1 MTTITV
7 GEAVA
12 RTLEAYAVSAV
23 YGVISIHNL
32 PIADAI
38 GQRQRVR
45 FVPSRGE
52 AGAVTMADGH
62 TRMGGLG
69 VALTSTGAGA
79 GNAVG
84 AMLEALNAGTP
95 LLHIT
100 GQVEK
105 AYLDRD
111 AGFIHETRDQ
121 MGFLQACSKRAYR
134 ATTPEQVVPLLH
146 RAIQEAMTLPRG
158 PVSIEIPIDI
168 QASEVEWVAPTPVQ
182 PAAPAPV
189 ADTEIDRLAEQV
201 LAAKRPMLWIGGGCL
216 DAGDAVRRLADIGL
230 PVVSSTHARG
240 VLPDSHQRSLR
251 AFHSAP
257 AVEELYA
264 QSDLMLVAGSRLRSN
279 ETRTYS
285 VELPHPLV
293 QIDVD
298 PAAAQR
304 NYTAD
309 TFLCGECGDVLSR
322 LADRLQGSFTPDSG
336 FDEDVA
342 RAVQD
347 AEKALRK
354 QVGEYARLS
363 DAIRDALPEDGVF
376 VRDITVS
383 GSTWGSRLLPIE
395 RPLTNIHSLAGA
407 IGQGLATGIGCAVG
421 AEGRK
426 VVTIVGDGGLMLMV
440 GELATLAQESLDM
453 TLVVMNDGGYGVMR
467 GIQNK
472 YFDGRQYYNDLHTPD
487 FQTMA
492 AALDLPHWKVSHGDD
507 FQAVIAEAVGHD
519 GPAIVE
525 VDMKSV
531 GPLEFA
537 GPPQKTLY

>member
-12 RTLEAYAVSAV
+12 RTLEAYSVSAV

-100 GQVEK
+100 GQVET

-134 ATTPEQVVPLLH
+134 ACTPEQVVPLLH

-168 QASEVEWVAPTPVQ
+168 QASEVEWIASTPVQ
-182 PAAPAPV
+182 AAAPV
-189 ADTEIDRLAEQV
+189 RIADSEIDRLAEQV

-216 DAGDAVRRLADIGL
+216 AAGDAVRRLADIGL

-240 VLPDSHQRSLR
+240 VLPDSHPRSLR

-304 NYTAD
+304 NYSAD

-322 LADRLQGSFTPDSG
+322 LAERLEGKFSPDSK
-336 FDEDVA
+336 FDTDIA

-354 QVGEYARLS
+354 QVGEYARLN

-426 VVTIVGDGGLMLMV
+426 VVTVVGDGGLMLMV

-487 FQTMA
+487 FQAMA
-492 AALDLPHWKVSHGDD
+492 ASLGLPHWKVSHSDD
-507 FQAVIAEAVGHD
+507 FQTVIAEAVGHD
-519 GPAIVE
+519 GPAVVE

-537 GPPQKTLY
+537 GPPQKKLY

>member
-1 MTTITV
+1 MTTMTV
-7 GEAVA
+7 GDAVA

-38 GQRQRVR
+38 GQRGQVR

-62 TRMGGLG
+62 TRVGSLG

-134 ATTPEQVVPLLH
+134 ACTPEQVVPLLH

-158 PVSIEIPIDI
+158 PVSLEIPIDI
-168 QASEVEWVAPTPVQ
+168 QASQVEWVETP
-182 PAAPAPV
+182 PAEPSAPARV
-189 ADTEIDRLAEQV
+189 ADVEIEALSERVLSAE
-201 LAAKRPMLWIGGGCL
+201 RPVLWIGGGCL
-216 DAGDAVRRLADIGL
+216 EAADAVRRLADAGI

-240 VLPDSHQRSLR
+240 VLPDSHPRSLR

-257 AVEELYA
+257 EVEELFA
-264 QSDLMLVAGSRLRSN
+264 GSDLILVAGSRLRSN

-285 VELPHPLV
+285 VALPRPLV

-298 PAAAQR
+298 PAAAHR
-304 NYTAD
+304 NYVAD
-309 TFLCGECGDVLSR
+309 AFLCGECGDVLSR
-322 LADRLQGSFTPDSG
+322 LADCLEGKREP
-336 FDEDVA
+336 
-342 RAVQD
+342 D
-347 AEKALRK
+347 AEVDRNVAKAVAAAERALRD
-354 QVGEYARLS
+354 QVGEYASLS
-363 DAIRDALPEDGVF
+363 DAVREALPDDGIF

-421 AEGRK
+421 AQGRK
-426 VVTIVGDGGLMLMV
+426 VVTLVGDGGLMLMV
-440 GELATLAQESLDM
+440 GELATLAQENIDM
-453 TLVVMNDGGYGVMR
+453 TLLVMNDRGYGVMR
-467 GIQNK
+467 GIQDK
-472 YFDGRQYYNDLHTPD
+472 YFEGRQYYNHLETPD
-487 FQTMA
+487 FQA
-492 AALDLPHWKVSHGDD
+492 FAESLALPYWKVERGED
-507 FQAVIAEAVGHD
+507 FHTVLAEAVRKS
-519 GPAIVE
+519 GPALIE
-525 VDMKSV
+525 VDMGCV
-531 GPLEFA
+531 GPLDFS

>member
-12 RTLEAYAVSAV
+12 RTLEAYSVSAV

-134 ATTPEQVVPLLH
+134 ACTPEQVVPLLH

-168 QASEVEWVAPTPVQ
+168 QASEVEWIASAPAQ
-182 PAAPAPV
+182 PAAPARI
-189 ADTEIDRLAEQV
+189 ADSEIDRLAEQV

-216 DAGDAVRRLADIGL
+216 EAGDAVRRLADIGL

-240 VLPDSHQRSLR
+240 VLPDSHPRSLR

-293 QIDVD
+293 QIDID

-322 LADRLQGSFTPDSG
+322 LAERLEGKFSPDAK
-336 FDEDVA
+336 FDADIA
-342 RAVQD
+342 LAVQD

-354 QVGEYARLS
+354 QVGEYAKLS
-363 DAIRDALPEDGVF
+363 DAIRAALPEDGVF

-426 VVTIVGDGGLMLMV
+426 VVTIVGDGGLMLMI
-440 GELATLAQESLDM
+440 GELATLAQEAADM
-453 TLVVMNDGGYGVMR
+453 TLIVMNDGGYGVMR
-467 GIQNK
+467 GIQDK

-487 FQTMA
+487 FQAMA
-492 AALDLPHWKVSHGDD
+492 ESLGLPHWKVSHGDE
-507 FQAVIAEAVGHD
+507 FQAVIAEAVGHA
-519 GPAIVE
+519 GPALVE
-525 VDMKSV
+525 VDMHSV
-531 GPLEFA
+531 GPLKFA
-537 GPPQKTLY
+537 GPPQKKLY

>member
-12 RTLEAYAVSAV
+12 RTLEAYSVSAV

-100 GQVEK
+100 GQVEQ

-134 ATTPEQVVPLLH
+134 ANTAEQVVPLLH

-168 QASEVEWVAPTPVQ
+168 QASEVDWVESTPVQ
-182 PAAPAPV
+182 AAAPAPV
-189 ADTEIDRLAEQV
+189 TDAEIERLAEQV
-201 LAAKRPMLWIGGGCL
+201 LAARRPMLWIGGGCL
-216 DAGDAVRRLADIGL
+216 EAGDAVRRLADIGL

-240 VLPDSHQRSLR
+240 VLADSHPRSLR

-309 TFLCGECGDVLSR
+309 TFLCGECGDVLAR
-322 LADRLQGSFTPDSG
+322 LAERLEGKFTPDAD
-336 FDEDVA
+336 FDNAVA

-395 RPLTNIHSLAGA
+395 LPLTNIHSLAGA

-467 GIQNK
+467 GIQKK

-487 FQTMA
+487 FQAMA

-507 FQAVIAEAVGHD
+507 FQSVIAEAVGYD
-519 GPAIVE
+519 GPAVVE
-525 VDMKSV
+525 VDMNNV
-531 GPLEFA
+531 GPLEFS
-537 GPPQKTLY
+537 GPPQKKLY

>member
-7 GEAVA
+7 GEAIA
-12 RTLEAYAVSAV
+12 RTLEAYKVSAV

-38 GQRQRVR
+38 GQRERIR
-45 FVPSRGE
+45 FVPARGE
-52 AGAVTMADGH
+52 AGSVTMADGH
-62 TRMGGLG
+62 TRVGGLG

-95 LLHIT
+95 LVHIT

-121 MGFLQACSKRAYR
+121 LSFLKACSKRAYR
-134 ATTPEQVVPLLH
+134 VCTPEQAVPLLH

-158 PVSIEIPIDI
+158 PVSLEIPIDI
-168 QASEVEWVAPTPVQ
+168 QASQVEWTEAV
-182 PAAPAPV
+182 PAEPAVPARV
-189 ADTEIDRLAEQV
+189 TDAEIEVLTERV
-201 LAAKRPMLWIGGGCL
+201 LAAKRPLLWIGGGCL
-216 DAGDAVRRLADIGL
+216 EAGDAVRRLADAGI

-240 VLPDSHQRSLR
+240 VLPDSHPRSLR

-257 AVEELYA
+257 AVEALFER
-264 QSDLMLVAGSRLRSN
+264 SDLMLVAGSRLRSN
-279 ETRTYS
+279 ETLTYS
-285 VELPHPLV
+285 VALPRPLV

-298 PAAAQR
+298 PAAAHR
-304 NYTAD
+304 NYRAD
-309 TFLCGECGDVLSR
+309 TFLCGDCGDVLRR
-322 LADRLQGSFTPDSG
+322 LADHVDGKRVPDTQV
-336 FDEDVA
+336 DREVA
-342 RAVQD
+342 AAVSE
-347 AEKALRK
+347 AEQALRS
-354 QVGEYARLS
+354 QVGEYAKLS
-363 DAIRDALPEDGVF
+363 DAVRAALPADGIF

-383 GSTWGSRLLPIE
+383 GSTWGSRLLAAE
-395 RPLTNIHSLAGA
+395 QPLTNIHSLAGA

-421 AEGRK
+421 AAGRK

-440 GELATLAQESLDM
+440 GELATLAQEQLDM
-453 TLVVMNDGGYGVMR
+453 TLIVMNDGGYGVMR
-467 GIQNK
+467 GIQDK

-487 FQTMA
+487 FQVLA
-492 AALDLPHWKVSHGDD
+492 DALAIPRWKVEHGDD
-507 FQAVIAEAVGHD
+507 FDTVLSEAVAHA
-519 GPAIVE
+519 GPALVE
-525 VDMKSV
+525 VKMASV
-531 GPLEFA
+531 GELKFA

>member
-7 GEAVA
+7 GEAIA
-12 RTLEAYAVSAV
+12 RTLEAYEVSAV

-38 GQRQRVR
+38 GQREQIR
-45 FVPSRGE
+45 FVPARGE
-52 AGAVTMADGH
+52 AGSVTMADGH
-62 TRMGGLG
+62 TRVGGLG

-95 LLHIT
+95 LVHIT

-121 MGFLQACSKRAYR
+121 MGFLRACSKRAYR
-134 ATTPEQVVPLLH
+134 VCTPEQAVPLLH

-158 PVSIEIPIDI
+158 PVSLEIPIDI
-168 QASEVEWVAPTPVQ
+168 QASQVEWNGAVPVEPT
-182 PAAPAPV
+182 APAQV
-189 ADTEIDRLAEQV
+189 SDADVEALAERV
-201 LAAKRPMLWIGGGCL
+201 LTAKRPLLWIGGGCL
-216 DAGDAVRRLADIGL
+216 DAGDAVRRLADAGI

-240 VLPDSHQRSLR
+240 VLPDSHPRSLR

-257 AVEELYA
+257 AVEALFES
-264 QSDLMLVAGSRLRSN
+264 SDLMLVAGSRLRSN
-279 ETRTYS
+279 ETLTYS
-285 VELPHPLV
+285 VALPRPLV

-298 PAAAQR
+298 PAAADR
-304 NYTAD
+304 NYRAD
-309 TFLCGECGDVLSR
+309 AFLCGECGDVLRR
-322 LADRLQGSFTPDSG
+322 LVAHIDGKRVPDAQFDRDIAT
-336 FDEDVA
+336 
-342 RAVQD
+342 AVSE
-347 AEKALRK
+347 AEQALRS
-354 QVGEYARLS
+354 QVGEYAKLS
-363 DAIRDALPEDGVF
+363 DAVRAALPDDGIF

-383 GSTWGSRLLPIE
+383 GSTWGSRLLPAE

-421 AEGRK
+421 ASGRK

-440 GELATLAQESLDM
+440 GELATLAQEQLDM
-453 TLVVMNDGGYGVMR
+453 TLIVMNDGGYGVMR
-467 GIQNK
+467 GIQDK

-487 FQTMA
+487 FQGLA
-492 AALDLPHWKVSHGDD
+492 DALAIPRWKVEHGDD
-507 FQAVIAEAVGHD
+507 FGKVISEAVAQA
-519 GPAIVE
+519 GPALVE
-525 VDMKSV
+525 VNMASV
-531 GPLEFA
+531 GELKFA
-537 GPPQKTLY
+537 GPPQKKLY

>member
-12 RTLEAYAVSAV
+12 RTLEAYSVSAV

-134 ATTPEQVVPLLH
+134 ACTPEQVVPLLH

-168 QASEVEWVAPTPVQ
+168 QASEVEWIEPTPVQ
-182 PAAPAPV
+182 AAAPARI
-189 ADTEIDRLAEQV
+189 ADSEIDRLAEQV
-201 LAAKRPMLWIGGGCL
+201 LAAKRPMLWMGGGCL
-216 DAGDAVRRLADIGL
+216 EAGDAVRRLADIGL
-230 PVVSSTHARG
+230 PVVSSTHAR
-240 VLPDSHQRSLR
+240 
-251 AFHSAP
+251 
-257 AVEELYA
+257 
-264 QSDLMLVAGSRLRSN
+264 
-279 ETRTYS
+279 
-285 VELPHPLV
+285 
-293 QIDVD
+293 
-298 PAAAQR
+298 
-304 NYTAD
+304 
-309 TFLCGECGDVLSR
+309 
-322 LADRLQGSFTPDSG
+322 
-336 FDEDVA
+336 
-342 RAVQD
+342 
-347 AEKALRK
+347 
-354 QVGEYARLS
+354 
-363 DAIRDALPEDGVF
+363 
-376 VRDITVS
+376 
-383 GSTWGSRLLPIE
+383 
-395 RPLTNIHSLAGA
+395 
-407 IGQGLATGIGCAVG
+407 
-421 AEGRK
+421 
-426 VVTIVGDGGLMLMV
+426 
-440 GELATLAQESLDM
+440 
-453 TLVVMNDGGYGVMR
+453 
-467 GIQNK
+467 
-472 YFDGRQYYNDLHTPD
+472 
-487 FQTMA
+487 
-492 AALDLPHWKVSHGDD
+492 
-507 FQAVIAEAVGHD
+507 
-519 GPAIVE
+519 
-525 VDMKSV
+525 
-531 GPLEFA
+531 
-537 GPPQKTLY
+537 